1 MKFLFSFIL
10 FFPFLAD
17 AQTPVDPKDFT
28 NDFQGSKTIV
38 LYKGK
43 PIHTLPAKEMR
54 MGSTGSDFLNLNN
67 SYGFYA
73 TVDTLGNSFLLEIK
87 KKGSIL
93 YYNGV
98 LIKELVQSSGSLA
111 GIYKGYAI
119 ISYGL
124 YGDGFL
130 LVDSK
135 GKSLTEEIFKTTTLF
150 SNPEKP
156 FHFLFF
162 DSYCYLVDSDLQPVP
177 GSRYTSAQRSYYN
190 NEANLKKVWELYG
203 KSSPMDVYDVTQ
215 TSPDGKELYG
225 LLDLATNT
233 EIAEPIFTRINPY
246 GFLEKGIFLG
256 AKEDKLEALYDFTG
270 KQLSDRYDGIYSD
283 EGRLRIQQN
292 KLIGLMDY
300 KGKVIVAPKYT
311 NIQGANDGSF
321 FVCVD
326 VNQKT
331 GIIDSSGKVIL
342 PFEFATVNYQITS
355 FPLHRYIP
363 VSNGK
368 LYGYYDTQ
376 EKRMSEDFLHD
387 LAGPVQNDMATIR
400 TVSGEDQFIAW
411 GAKKEERVNS
421 FESKIAETGKVVKD
435 IFDKVDQRFRSSVAN
450 LSTKEAFL
458 ESFYPVYKEYSLN
471 GFYKINQMLDF
482 DLKKYGFLMTYEQ
495 KELLE
500 QVKRDNLQLKKLI
513 DGKIREVGGEVLGY
527 TLY

>member
-1 MKFLFSFIL
+1 
-10 FFPFLAD
+10 
-17 AQTPVDPKDFT
+17 
-28 NDFQGSKTIV
+28 
-38 LYKGK
+38 
-43 PIHTLPAKEMR
+43 
-54 MGSTGSDFLNLNN
+54 
-67 SYGFYA
+67 
-73 TVDTLGNSFLLEIK
+73 
-87 KKGSIL
+87 
-93 YYNGV
+93 
-98 LIKELVQSSGSLA
+98 
-111 GIYKGYAI
+111 
-119 ISYGL
+119 
-124 YGDGFL
+124 
-130 LVDSK
+130 
-135 GKSLTEEIFKTTTLF
+135 
-150 SNPEKP
+150 
-156 FHFLFF
+156 
-162 DSYCYLVDSDLQPVP
+162 
-177 GSRYTSAQRSYYN
+177 
-190 NEANLKKVWELYG
+190 
-203 KSSPMDVYDVTQ
+203 
-215 TSPDGKELYG
+215 
-225 LLDLATNT
+225 
-233 EIAEPIFTRINPY
+233 
-246 GFLEKGIFLG
+246 
-256 AKEDKLEALYDFTG
+256 
-270 KQLSDRYDGIYSD
+270 
-283 EGRLRIQQN
+283 
-292 KLIGLMDY
+292 MDY